1 MYADVRSGE
10 TPPQHPK
17 RFFTAQLYCQNDDSQ
32 IVTSGGGTLHEIR
45 VHGRRVGNESFT
57 LDARIDTGRD
67 TARTASVIGAS
78 MSSEEVSVRFAFD
91 PLKIER
97 GDRYR
102 VTLRAHDATPSS
114 RPALAY
120 VRNRSAE
127 LMRFDDRP
135 LDGSLEL
142 EEVFE

>member
-1 MYADVRSGE
+1 MSIYQAYYDRAPVLMI
-10 TPPQHPK
+10 
-17 RFFTAQLYCQNDDSQ
+17 A
-32 IVTSGGGTLHEIR
+32 
-45 VHGRRVGNESFT
+45 
-57 LDARIDTGRD
+57 GRD
-67 TARTASVIGAS
+67 FNFIAAHSAVDIAG
-78 MSSEEVSVRFAFD
+78 MVRIAFD

-120 VRNRSAE
+120 ARNRSAE
-127 LMRFDDRP
+127 LLRFDDRP